1 MITFWNVRVAEVDSL
16 SARAK
21 MGHTNSRL
29 VRIRY
34 FRDKYVVFARNYK
47 LANMI

>member
-1 MITFWNVRVAEVDSL
+1 MEWQVGRSWKPVSKSKN
-16 SARAK
+16 
-21 MGHTNSRL
+21 GHTNFRL
-29 VRIRY
+29 VCIRY